1 MNKMRIRAFV
11 LAFLLICCV
20 ALLAAGKYM
29 DGQRAPESTA
39 AEPDWTPFVEMSMN
53 ETEVSLVGGVI
64 EEWTKWEVSAMD
76 LAEQYRTLVNPYAA
90 RPVTINWGIFHIPD
104 GTFIRKQRLEVST
117 DESFQNARSYELRAG
132 ERSVELRGLLVDTQY
147 FFRITVEMESSQG
160 CALEGS
166 FTTKWSPRIMEVE
179 NLRNVRDVGGWKTLD
194 GKAVKQG
201 LLYRGS
207 ELDGVTDSRFQV
219 TEFGVETMQEELK
232 IKTELD
238 LRARDLEGVQDTL
251 GQNVEHR
258 VIPTPLYADFFS
270 SHSGDSVKVVFE
282 TLAQEENYPIYLHCN
297 YGMDRTGIICYVL
310 EALLGM
316 SPEDCY
322 RDWELSVFVYD
333 DSNQALMDQFVAEF
347 QEIEGQTLQEK
358 AENYLLSI
366 GITQDQIDDI
376 RSILVEQ

>member
-1 MNKMRIRAFV
+1 MRIRAFV
-11 LAFLLICCV
+11 LALLLICCV
-20 ALLAAGKYM
+20 ALLAVGKYM
-29 DGQRAPESTA
+29 DWQRAPESGSA
-39 AEPDWTPFVEMSMN
+39 APDWTPYVELSMN

-104 GTFIRKQRLEVST
+104 GTFIRKQRLEIST

-179 NLRNVRDVGGWKTLD
+179 NLWNVRDIGGWKTLD

-219 TEFGVETMQEELK
+219 TESGVETMQEELK

-238 LRARDLEGVQDTL
+238 LRARDLESVPDIL
-251 GQNVEHR
+251 GQNVEYR
-258 VIPTPLYADFFS
+258 KITVPLYADFFS
-270 SHSGDSVKVVFE
+270 PKAEGDVKAVFE
-282 TLAQEENYPIYLHCN
+282 TLAQEENYPVYLHCN
-297 YGMDRTGIICYVL
+297 YGMDRTGMICYIL

-333 DSNQALMDQFVAEF
+333 DSNQPLMDQFVAKF
-347 QEIEGQTLQEK
+347 QELEGQTLQDK